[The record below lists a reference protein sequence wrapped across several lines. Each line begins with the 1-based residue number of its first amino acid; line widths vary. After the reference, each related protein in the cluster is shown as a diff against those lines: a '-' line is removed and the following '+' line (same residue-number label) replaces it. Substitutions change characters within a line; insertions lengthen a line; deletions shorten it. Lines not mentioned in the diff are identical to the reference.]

1 MPHKLKL
8 DEAGHVV
15 VVSGKPV
22 YVDDDTGREVEF
34 DYSATLGT
42 ITRLNNENR
51 MRREQYEAAAQALKL
66 YEGIEDPA
74 AARKAMETVKGLTDK
89 QLVDAGEVE
98 RVKAEAIR
106 AIEEKYAPVA
116 AERDGLKSALT
127 KEIIGGS
134 FARSKFITD
143 RLAVPGDMVEAMF
156 GGGFTVEEGK
166 IVAKDRSGN
175 QIYSDAR
182 PGEVA
187 SFDEALEK
195 MVAAYP
201 HRDSIMRGTG
211 ASGSGAHAGNG
222 AVGAKTI
229 SREAWNRLDPMAQRE
244 AITTQG
250 MTLVD

>member
-1 MPHKLKL
+1 MKLML
-8 DEAGHVV
+8 TEDGHAVV
-15 VVSGKPV
+15 KDGKPV
-22 YVDDDTGREVEF
+22 YEADDGKEVVF
-34 DYSATLGT
+34 DYSHTLATL
-42 ITRLNNENR
+42 TRLHNENR
-51 MRREQYEAAAQALKL
+51 DWRQKYDTAMVGLKA
-66 YEGIEDPA
+66 YEGIDDPA
-74 AARKAMETVKGLTDK
+74 AARKALTTVKSLTDK

-98 RVKAEAIR
+98 RVKTEAIR
-106 AIEEKYAPVA
+106 AIEEKYAPVT
-116 AERDGLKSALT
+116 AERDGLKSQLV

-134 FARSKFITD
+134 FARSKFISD
-143 RLAVPGDMVEAMF
+143 KLAVPTDMVEATF
-156 GGGFTVEEGK
+156 GSGFSVEDGR

-201 HRDSIMRGTG
+201 HRDSILRGTG

-222 AVGAKTI
+222 SMGAKTI
-229 SREAWNRLDPMAQRE
+229 SRDMWNKLDPLAQRDVLVN
-244 AITTQG
+244 QK

>member
-1 MPHKLKL
+1 MKLKT

-15 VVSGKPV
+15 VVNGKPV
-22 YVDDDTGREVEF
+22 YVADDGKEIEF

-51 MRREQYEAAAQALKL
+51 TRREQHEAATLALKSF
-66 YEGIEDPA
+66 EGIDDPA
-74 AARKAMETVKGLTDK
+74 AARKALETVKGLTDK

-106 AIEEKYAPVA
+106 AIEEKYAPVQ

-127 KEIIGGS
+127 REIIGGS
-134 FARSKFITD
+134 FARSKFIAD
-143 RLAVPGDMVEAMF
+143 KLAVPTDMVEATF
-156 GGGFTVEEGK
+156 GQGFSVEDGK

-201 HRDSIMRGTG
+201 HRDSILKGTG
-211 ASGSGAHAGNG
+211 ASGSGAQGGNG
-222 AVGAKTI
+222 AAAGAKTI
-229 SREAWNRLDPMAQRE
+229 SRAMWDKMEPLAQRE
-244 AITTQG
+244 ALVTQK

>member
-8 DEAGHVV
+8 DDTGHVV
-15 VVSGKPV
+15 VVNGKPV
-22 YVDDDTGREVEF
+22 YIDDETGREVEF

-51 MRREQYEAAAQALKL
+51 TRREQHEAAVQALKL
-66 YEGIEDPA
+66 FEGIDDPA
-74 AARKAMETVKGLTDK
+74 AARAALTTVKGLTDK

-116 AERDGLKSALT
+116 AERDGLKSQLT
-127 KEIIGGS
+127 REIIGGS
-134 FARSKFITD
+134 FARSKFIAEK
-143 RLAVPGDMVEAMF
+143 LAVPTDMVEATF
-156 GGGFTVEEGK
+156 GSGFSVEDGR

-195 MVAAYP
+195 MVASYP
-201 HRDSIMRGTG
+201 HRDSILKGTG
-211 ASGSGAHAGNG
+211 ASGSGAQAGNG
-222 AVGAKTI
+222 AAGTRTI
-229 SREAWNRLDPMAQRE
+229 SREAWNRLDPIAQRSV
-244 AITTQG
+244 ITEQG